1 MIIAPKHTYLTLVV
15 AFASLVSAIAA
26 PGGGGPPPPT
36 PPPPPG
42 LPIDGGLIFLAI
54 AGILLGLYCFK
65 KFQLKKI

>member
-15 AFASLVSAIAA
+15 AFASFVPAVAA

-42 LPIDGGLIFLAI
+42 LPIDGGLMFLAM
-54 AGILLGLYCFK
+54 AGICLGYYFFK
-65 KFQLKKI
+65 KFQTKKI